1 MVLTTGGTGF
11 GPRDLTPEGTRMVID
26 REAPGLAEAMRR
38 ASDTPGKPFGM
49 LGRGVCGTVGTAIV
63 CNLPGSSNG
72 ALECLEVDPPRVAAR
87 ARPAERRPAPLT
99 RRTQETTMRAAL
111 YEAGKPDLILDDV
124 DIDEP
129 GPGRVRV
136 RVHHC
141 GICHSDYTALHST
154 YGASPSCSVTRR
166 RASSTRWGRASPWSR
181 PGDKVVLTP
190 IAPCGRCYWC
200 QRDQP
205 GCCVNNAAV
214 LGGAFLD
221 GSTGLPSRRA
231 AGLPRP
237 RRRRLRRVRD
247 GGETGA
253 VKVPDDTPLETACV
267 IGCAVQ
273 TGVGAVLNTA
283 QVEPGATVL
292 VLGLG
297 GIGLSVVQG
306 ARAAGAAQIIA
317 SDPLGWRREAASE
330 MGATTVLD
338 PDADD
343 VVAATRDLT
352 GVGADYAFECAGV
365 AALAAVGVEATRA
378 GGTTVLVGAPPL
390 EGKLELDP
398 LVLFG
403 ISEKRLMGCFLG
415 QLQLAARHPPHGGH
429 VAGRPARPR
438 GAGHRAPPARRDQR
452 GLRRPRRRR
461 RHPHRHRPGLRSGSH
476 PRLGGRPDPGVHFPS
491 TSECPRGWV
500 QVPTG
505 GGQEACPSL

>member
-1 MVLTTGGTGF
+1 
-11 GPRDLTPEGTRMVID
+11 
-26 REAPGLAEAMRR
+26 
-38 ASDTPGKPFGM
+38 
-49 LGRGVCGTVGTAIV
+49 
-63 CNLPGSSNG
+63 
-72 ALECLEVDPPRVAAR
+72 
-87 ARPAERRPAPLT
+87 
-99 RRTQETTMRAAL
+99 MRAAL
-111 YEAGKPDLILDDV
+111 YEAGTTTLAIGDV
-124 DIDEP
+124 DIDDP
-129 GPGRVRV
+129 APGRVRV

-154 YGASPSCSVTRR
+154 YGATPSVLGHEAAGVVDAAGEGVTMV
-166 RASSTRWGRASPWSR
+166 A

-221 GSTGLPSRRA
+221 GSTGLSRGGQQVFR
-231 AGLPRP
+231 GLG
-237 RRRRLRRVRD
+237 V
-247 GGETGA
+247 GGFAEYAMCNETGA

-283 QVEPGATVL
+283 KVEAGATVL

-317 SDPLGWRREAASE
+317 SDPLDWRRDAASR

-338 PDADD
+338 PNRDD
-343 VVAATRDLT
+343 VLAATRDLT
-352 GVGADYAFECAGV
+352 SVGADYAFECAGV

-378 GGTTVLVGAPPL
+378 GGSIVLVGAPPL

-403 ISEKRLMGCFLG
+403 ISEKKLMGCFLG
-415 QLQLAARHPPHGGH
+415 SCNSLRDIPRMVAMWRAGQLDLEALVTARRPLDDINDAFADLAA
-429 VAGRPARPR
+429 
-438 GAGHRAPPARRDQR
+438 
-452 GLRRPRRRR
+452 
-461 RHPHRHRPGLRSGSH
+461 
-476 PRLGGRPDPGVHFPS
+476 GVGIR
-491 TSECPRGWV
+491 TV
-500 QVPTG
+500 IDLV
-505 GGQEACPSL
+505 

>member
-1 MVLTTGGTGF
+1 
-11 GPRDLTPEGTRMVID
+11 
-26 REAPGLAEAMRR
+26 
-38 ASDTPGKPFGM
+38 
-49 LGRGVCGTVGTAIV
+49 
-63 CNLPGSSNG
+63 
-72 ALECLEVDPPRVAAR
+72 
-87 ARPAERRPAPLT
+87 
-99 RRTQETTMRAAL
+99 MRAAL
-111 YEAGKPDLILDDV
+111 YEAGTTTLAIGDV
-124 DIDEP
+124 DIDDP
-129 GPGRVRV
+129 APGRVRV

-154 YGASPSCSVTRR
+154 YGATPSVLGHEAAGVVDAVGEGVTMV
-166 RASSTRWGRASPWSR
+166 A

-221 GSTGLPSRRA
+221 GSTGLSRGGQQVFR
-231 AGLPRP
+231 GLG
-237 RRRRLRRVRD
+237 V
-247 GGETGA
+247 GGFAEYAMCNETGA

-283 QVEPGATVL
+283 KVEAGATVL

-317 SDPLGWRREAASE
+317 SDPLDWRRDAASR

-338 PDADD
+338 PNRDD
-343 VVAATRDLT
+343 VLAATRDLT
-352 GVGADYAFECAGV
+352 SVGADYAFECAGV

-378 GGTTVLVGAPPL
+378 GGSIVLVGAPPL

-403 ISEKRLMGCFLG
+403 ISEKKLMGCFLG
-415 QLQLAARHPPHGGH
+415 SCNSLRDIPRMVAMWRAGQLDLEALVTARRPLDDINDAFADLAA
-429 VAGRPARPR
+429 
-438 GAGHRAPPARRDQR
+438 
-452 GLRRPRRRR
+452 
-461 RHPHRHRPGLRSGSH
+461 
-476 PRLGGRPDPGVHFPS
+476 GVGIR
-491 TSECPRGWV
+491 TV
-500 QVPTG
+500 IDLV
-505 GGQEACPSL
+505 

>member
-1 MVLTTGGTGF
+1 L
-11 GPRDLTPEGTRMVID
+11 
-26 REAPGLAEAMRR
+26 
-38 ASDTPGKPFGM
+38 
-49 LGRGVCGTVGTAIV
+49 
-63 CNLPGSSNG
+63 
-72 ALECLEVDPPRVAAR
+72 
-87 ARPAERRPAPLT
+87 
-99 RRTQETTMRAAL
+99 RAAL
-111 YEAGKPDLILDDV
+111 YEAGRTTLAIGDV

-129 GPGRVRV
+129 APGRVRV

-154 YGASPSCSVTRR
+154 YGASPSVLGHEAAGVVDAVGEAVTMV
-166 RASSTRWGRASPWSR
+166 A

-221 GSTGLPSRRA
+221 GSTGLSTGGRQVYR
-231 AGLPRP
+231 GLG
-237 RRRRLRRVRD
+237 V
-247 GGETGA
+247 GGFAEYAMCNETGA

-283 QVEPGATVL
+283 KVEPGATVL

-317 SDPLGWRREAASE
+317 SDPLDWRRDAAAQ

-338 PDADD
+338 PGADD
-343 VVAATRDLT
+343 VLAATRDLT

-365 AALAAVGVEATRA
+365 AALAAVGLEATRA
-378 GGTTVLVGAPPL
+378 GGSTVLVGAPPL

-403 ISEKRLMGCFLG
+403 ISEKKLMGCFLG
-415 QLQLAARHPPHGGH
+415 SCNSLRDIPRLVAMWRAGQLDLEALVTARRPLDDINDAFADLAAGIGIRT
-429 VAGRPARPR
+429 VI
-438 GAGHRAPPARRDQR
+438 D
-452 GLRRPRRRR
+452 L
-461 RHPHRHRPGLRSGSH
+461 
-476 PRLGGRPDPGVHFPS
+476 V
-491 TSECPRGWV
+491 
-500 QVPTG
+500 
-505 GGQEACPSL
+505 

>member
-1 MVLTTGGTGF
+1 
-11 GPRDLTPEGTRMVID
+11 
-26 REAPGLAEAMRR
+26 
-38 ASDTPGKPFGM
+38 
-49 LGRGVCGTVGTAIV
+49 
-63 CNLPGSSNG
+63 
-72 ALECLEVDPPRVAAR
+72 
-87 ARPAERRPAPLT
+87 
-99 RRTQETTMRAAL
+99 MRAAL
-111 YEAGKPDLILDDV
+111 YEAGSTDLTIGDV
-124 DIDEP
+124 DIDDP
-129 GPGRVRV
+129 APGRVRV

-154 YGASPSCSVTRR
+154 YGASPSVLGHEAAGVVDAVGEGVTMV
-166 RASSTRWGRASPWSR
+166 A

-221 GSTGLPSRRA
+221 GSTGLSRGGQQVFR
-231 AGLPRP
+231 GLG
-237 RRRRLRRVRD
+237 V
-247 GGETGA
+247 GGFAEYAMCSETGA

-283 QVEPGATVL
+283 KVEPGATVL

-317 SDPLGWRREAASE
+317 SDPLDWRRDAAAK

-338 PDADD
+338 PNADD
-343 VVAATRDLT
+343 VLAATRDLT
-352 GVGADYAFECAGV
+352 SVGADYAFECAGV
-365 AALAAVGVEATRA
+365 AALAALGVEATRA
-378 GGTTVLVGAPPL
+378 GGSIVLVGAPPL

-403 ISEKRLMGCFLG
+403 ISEKRIMGCFLG
-415 QLQLAARHPPHGGH
+415 SCNSLRDIPRMVAMWRAGQLDLEALVTSH
-429 VAGRPARPR
+429 RPLDEINEAFTDL
-438 GAGHRAPPARRDQR
+438 GAGVGIRTVLD
-452 GLRRPRRRR
+452 L
-461 RHPHRHRPGLRSGSH
+461 
-476 PRLGGRPDPGVHFPS
+476 
-491 TSECPRGWV
+491 
-500 QVPTG
+500 
-505 GGQEACPSL
+505 